1 MSTIHDADRD
11 GMIAALSSRNTIN
24 SIPPA
29 YAGSPA
35 LRDAWVSAF
44 EKTRQAFRGTP
55 VEAPRTMKE
64 ATEGRK
70 PRKPKAEPQET
81 PEPLPIVAQRP
92 RTMAAILAEQHH
104 EHA

>member
-11 GMIAALSSRNTIN
+11 GAIAALSCRNTLN

-29 YAGSPA
+29 YADSPA
-35 LRDAWVSAF
+35 LREAWVSAF

-55 VEAPRTMKE
+55 VEAPRTKKE
-64 ATEGRK
+64 ATEDRK
-70 PRKPKAEPQET
+70 PRKPKAQEA
-81 PEPLPIVAQRP
+81 PEPRPAVTQRR
-92 RTMAAILAEQHH
+92 RTMADILAEQHH